1 MASALQGR
9 SPTRPVPTIGFSS
22 GSSFVPSDCPIASS
36 KVINPSTLAG
46 LTDWVKE
53 TALQGG
59 TLAMGSHMLGG
70 YAEVVAHI
78 EIKYYPALREDQVQV
93 SRAPELVAA
102 EGAVRYSYKPV
113 RFST

>member
-1 MASALQGR
+1 
-9 SPTRPVPTIGFSS
+9 
-22 GSSFVPSDCPIASS
+22 
-36 KVINPSTLAG
+36 
-46 LTDWVKE
+46 
-53 TALQGG
+53 
-59 TLAMGSHMLGG
+59 MLGG